1 MGQRIGLFGGTFDP
15 PHLGHLAAAL
25 AARDALELDRIL
37 LVVANEPWQKLD
49 KRALTAAH
57 HRLAMTELLVKDIDG
72 IEASDME
79 IVRGGLTYTID
90 TVIQFQDAG
99 HEVVLVLGADA
110 AGGLNSW
117 ERAEELCRLVQVAVV
132 DRPGH
137 RLPELDTWSIHKNS
151 AESLDVSSSQLRS
164 LMSEG
169 TSTAGN
175 IPSAVKS
182 YIDLHQLKWP
192 RH

>member
-15 PHLGHLAAAL
+15 PHLGHLAVAL

-49 KRALTAAH
+49 KRNLTAAH

-79 IVRGGLTYTID
+79 IVRGGLSYTID
-90 TVIQFQDAG
+90 TVLQLQDVG

-117 ERAEELCRLVQVAVV
+117 ERAEELSRLVQVAVV

-137 RLPELDTWSIHKNS
+137 RLPKLDTWSVEKIS
-151 AESLDVSSSQLRS
+151 AVSIDVSSSQVRS
-164 LMSEG
+164 SMSEG
-169 TSTAGN
+169 TSTTGS
-175 IPSAVKS
+175 IPSAVKG
-182 YIDLHQLKWP
+182 YIDLHQLEWSG
-192 RH
+192 R

>member
-15 PHLGHLAAAL
+15 PHSGHLAAAL

-49 KRALTAAH
+49 KRNLTAAH
-57 HRLAMTELLVKDIDG
+57 HRLAMTELLVKNIDG

-79 IVRGGLTYTID
+79 IARGGLSYTID
-90 TVIQFQDAG
+90 TVLQLQDVG

-117 ERAEELCRLVQVAVV
+117 ERAEELSRLVRV
-132 DRPGH
+132 PK
-137 RLPELDTWSIHKNS
+137 LDNWSIDKIS
-151 AESLDVSSSQLRS
+151 AASLDVSSSQVRS

-169 TSTAGN
+169 TSTAGS
-175 IPSAVKS
+175 IPSAVKG
-182 YIDLHQLKWP
+182 YIDFHQLEWP
-192 RH
+192 GH

>member
-57 HRLAMTELLVKDIDG
+57 HRLAMTELLVKDVDG

-137 RLPELDTWSIHKNS
+137 RLPELDTWSIHKIS

-182 YIDLHQLKWP
+182 YIDIHQLKWP